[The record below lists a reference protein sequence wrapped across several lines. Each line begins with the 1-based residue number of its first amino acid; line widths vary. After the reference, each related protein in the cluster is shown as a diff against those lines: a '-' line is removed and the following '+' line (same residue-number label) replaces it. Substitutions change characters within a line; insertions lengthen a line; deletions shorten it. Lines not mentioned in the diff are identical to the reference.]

1 MKRKLLFIFLISIAY
16 IANGQSESFVDS
28 LKLNKD
34 NKVMVFRTNCTGCIV
49 MKNPC
54 EEYVQNG
61 NPWNQYVI
69 WKNSK
74 GYHIK
79 KYNNCG
85 TSDILTIKRWKKKP
99 FEIIT
104 SKSTE
109 IDTLYLKYPLS
120 FNRKDSTWLETGINH
135 YKYYHF
141 SFPTDSIRE
150 WEIKD
155 YAFRE
160 PKADD
165 DIWANM
171 DLEFKKNQDRY
182 NFNNSTLIKELLDS
196 IMLML
201 NKKDNKLTIT
211 NANNAYKK

>member
-1 MKRKLLFIFLISIAY
+1 MKRKLLFIFLICITCVAY
-16 IANGQSESFVDS
+16 GQSESFIDS
-28 LKLNKD
+28 LELDKD
-34 NKVMVFRTNCTGCIV
+34 NNILVFKTNCTGCIV
-49 MKNPC
+49 MNNPC

-61 NPWNQYVI
+61 NPWDQYVI

-85 TSDILTIKRWKKKP
+85 TSDILTIKRWKGKP

-104 SKSTE
+104 SKPTE
-109 IDTLYLKYPLS
+109 IDTLSLKYPLS
-120 FNRKDSTWLETGINH
+120 FNRKDSTWFETGINH

-150 WEIKD
+150 LEIKE

-160 PKADD
+160 PTEDD
-165 DIWANM
+165 DILATM

-182 NFNNSTLIKELLDS
+182 NFNNSTIIKELLDCV
-196 IMLML
+196 MRTL
-201 NKKDNKLTIT
+201 NKKDDKLKIT
-211 NANNAYKK
+211 NANNGYK